1 MLRRFL
7 KWIAIVWLSCG
18 LLTWGMVVSQEARH
32 HWDEYRTMP
41 AFAAAAAGWLAPDL
55 LGWPLVAY
63 VKIKEGVSGLPP
75 RRLAPVKTG

>member
-32 HWDEYRTMP
+32 HWDEYRTTP

-63 VKIKEGVSGLPP
+63 VKLAENTGRLGKP
-75 RRLAPVKTG
+75 REKPRPD